1 MAGPMFYQWI
11 FQQVDSTIHTYI
23 VDGANNMAAAIGPVA
38 ATLFGI
44 YIMLWGMAH
53 LSNKIEEPV
62 MDGTKRLVIIAV
74 ILALALNA
82 GRYTNYVV
90 NFVTQTPVAMAS
102 VVANGNSPTN
112 EQSTAKLLDGMLGKG
127 FELGDRAKKKAGVLS
142 GDFGMYIVAF
152 ICYIGVAALTLFA
165 AVMLMIAKVAMAVL
179 LVLGPA
185 FILLLMFE
193 STKRFFSMWLGQ
205 IVNFMLTY
213 VLAVAV
219 MSLLFR
225 FVGQFLDAML
235 GHSDVDSF
243 AASAQL
249 FVMCGIGVLVLRQV
263 PAVASALGGGIAM
276 STLGGFGA
284 AMNPLRRLSG
294 ALGGA
299 GRTGINAAGRKAGSA
314 AWNSRAAVATRR
326 GMANAFRRKNT
337 LARI

>member
-23 VDGANNMAAAIGPVA
+23 VDGANNVAAAIGPVA

-44 YIMLWGMAH
+44 YIVLWGMAH

-62 MDGTKRLVIIAV
+62 MDGAKRLVIIAV

-90 NFVTQTPVAMAS
+90 NFVTQTPVALAS
-102 VVANGNSPTN
+102 TVANGNSPTDDK
-112 EQSTAKLLDGMLGKG
+112 STAKLLDGMLGKG

-152 ICYIGVAALTLFA
+152 ICYIGAALLTLAA
-165 AVMLMIAKVAMAVL
+165 AVLLLIAEVTMAVL
-179 LVLGPA
+179 LVLGPI

-193 STKRFFSMWLGQ
+193 TTKRFFSMWLGQ
-205 IVNFMLTY
+205 ITNAMLTY
-213 VLAVAV
+213 VLVFAV
-219 MSLLFR
+219 MSLLFH
-225 FVGQFLDAML
+225 FVGQFMDAML

-249 FVMCGIGVLVLRQV
+249 FVMVGISILVLRQS
-263 PAVASALGGGIAM
+263 ASIASAIAGGVAISA
-276 STLGGFGA
+276 LGGFGA
-284 AMNPLRRLSG
+284 SMNPLRRLAG
-294 ALGGA
+294 GLGGV
-299 GRTGINAAGRKAGSA
+299 GRQGINAGARKAGSA
-314 AWNSRAAVATRR
+314 AWNSRAGTAARR

-337 LARI
+337 LSRA